1 MVVVVGGSVEGLDFR
16 GGLDPGLMLYRV
28 VIRVCWRREG
38 GLVSY
43 EEGPEIVGLV
53 KGGRG
58 GGASRAC
65 GAEQTTAPTKT

>member
-1 MVVVVGGSVEGLDFR
+1 MVGSVEVAVEGLDFR
-16 GGLDPGLMLYRV
+16 GGLDPGVMLYRV

-53 KGGRG
+53 KGGGGRG
-58 GGASRAC
+58 S
-65 GAEQTTAPTKT
+65 EQSMRSGTNNSPTKT